1 MVIGR
6 SSNLTS
12 PQYARR
18 RREQLVRQSIVASV
32 SLLII
37 LSSIILISRLS
48 IFQIQSVRIEG
59 NSVTATNDIE
69 AKIAELTVGNYLFVF
84 PKTNV
89 LLYPKGAILSAIK
102 KQWFRIETAEAG
114 LDGQWR
120 GEARLSVRVG
130 ERAPMYVW
138 CGESAPA
145 VVQAGSGSEQCL
157 YSDEYGYLY
166 AEAAS
171 FSGTPYVKL
180 YGGIASGAGNGT
192 GSSTAS
198 GAVSGA
204 LPLGAH
210 FLASST
216 PDAFGSALS
225 FISAIGGVDFFGA
238 SFKPMALIAKDN
250 NEFEVVTAG
259 GARIFFTLDQDIQR
273 SIEAFRRVV
282 DSENLTSVPVEYLDL
297 RYGNKVYYKKR

>member
-18 RREQLVRQSIVASV
+18 RREQLIRQSIVASV

-37 LSSIILISRLS
+37 FGSLVLIARLS
-48 IFQIQSVRIEG
+48 IFQIQSVQIQG
-59 NSVTATNDIE
+59 NSVTASSDIE
-69 AKIAELTVGNYLFVF
+69 AQIAKLNAGNYLWVF

-89 LLYPKGAILSAIK
+89 LLYPKQAILTTLK
-102 KQWFRIETAEAG
+102 KQWFRIETASAELA
-114 LDGQWR
+114 GQWR
-120 GEARLSVRVG
+120 GEAQLRVHIG
-130 ERAPMYVW
+130 ERTPMYVW
-138 CGESAPA
+138 CGASAPV
-145 VVQAGSGSEQCL
+145 VVQAGSGSETCL
-157 YSDEYGYLY
+157 YSDETGYLY

-180 YGGIASGAGNGT
+180 YGGLAAN
-192 GSSTAS
+192 A
-198 GAVSGA
+198 A
-204 LPLGAH
+204 PLGAH
-210 FLASST
+210 YLASST
-216 PDAFGSALS
+216 PNAFGSALS

-238 SFKPMALIAKDN
+238 SFKPLALIAKEN

-259 GARIFFTLDQDIQR
+259 GTRIFFTLDQDIQR

-282 DSENLTSVPVEYLDL
+282 NSENLTAVPVEYLDL
-297 RYGNKVYYKKR
+297 RYGNKVYYKKQ

>member
-1 MVIGR
+1 MAIGR

-18 RREQLVRQSIVASV
+18 RREQLVRQSVVASV

-37 LSSIILISRLS
+37 LASVILIARLS

-59 NSVTATNDIE
+59 NSVTATGDIE
-69 AKIAELTVGNYLFVF
+69 AKIAELTTGNYLFVF

-89 LLYPKGAILSAIK
+89 LLYPKGAILKAIK
-102 KQWFRIETAEAG
+102 TQWFRIETAEAG

-120 GEARLSVRVG
+120 GEAILSVRVS

-138 CGESAPA
+138 CGASAPV

-180 YGGIASGAGNGT
+180 YGGIASSSGNGAGG
-192 GSSTAS
+192 GIAP
-198 GAVSGA
+198 GATS

-250 NEFEVVTAG
+250 NEFEVVTTG

-282 DSENLTSVPVEYLDL
+282 NSENLTSVPVEYLDL

>member
-18 RREQLVRQSIVASV
+18 RREQFIRQSIVAGV
-32 SLLII
+32 SLLVI
-37 LSSIILISRLS
+37 LTSSIIIARLS
-48 IFQIQSVRIEG
+48 IFQIQSVRVEG
-59 NSVTATNDIE
+59 NVVTAASDVE
-69 AKIAELTVGNYLFVF
+69 AKVAELTAGNYLWVF

-89 LLYPKGAILSAIK
+89 LLYPKKAILATIK
-102 KQWFRIETAEAG
+102 KTWFRIETITGE
-114 LDGQWR
+114 LKGQWQ
-120 GEARLSVRVG
+120 GAPEFVVHIG
-130 ERAPMYVW
+130 ERTPRYVW
-138 CGESAPA
+138 CGNTAPT
-145 VVQAGSGSEQCL
+145 VVQPGSGSERCL

-166 AEAAS
+166 ADAAS

-180 YGGIASGAGNGT
+180 YGGIATGT
-192 GSSTAS
+192 PS
-198 GAVSGA
+198 
-204 LPLGAH
+204 LGAH

-225 FISAIGGVDFFGA
+225 FVSAIGGVDFFGA
-238 SFKPMALIAKDN
+238 SFKPLALIAKEN

-259 GARIFFTLDQDIQR
+259 GTRIFFTLDQDIQR

-282 DSENLTSVPVEYLDL
+282 DSEQLTAVAVDYLDL
-297 RYGNKVYYKKR
+297 RYGNKVYYKKQ